1 MNREMGKNKLE
12 DTKDKFEQIGEAGD
26 DIASKAEQI
35 DSGLNNI
42 NLDGL
47 DAEDIAAKDAAT
59 EGYKADFD
67 SAVDEQI
74 SSPTNDARETASS
87 DVEQLNE
94 SKDRVNDA
102 RTQFENI
109 SGISD
114 IGSNNAEQASS
125 QMETSVSDY
134 ENIIEDNKAAMEA
147 AEQRAQEI
155 KNRVGGLF

>member
-12 DTKDKFEQIGEAGD
+12 DTKGKFEQIGETGD
-26 DIASKAEQI
+26 DIATKAEQI

-67 SAVDEQI
+67 SAVDEKI
-74 SSPTNDARETASS
+74 SSPTNDVRETASS

-109 SGISD
+109 SGVSD

-147 AEQRAQEI
+147 AEQRAQEV